1 MDSDDAPA
9 KIDTGGA
16 LPNGRFEG
24 RFAFEE
30 LILNAFRQ
38 AACEGWSEITLSDAD
53 FSGWPLNQRAVID
66 ALSAWAVTGRKLT
79 LLANR
84 YDAVQRLYP
93 RFVSWRRTWDHLV
106 EARLCDEPV
115 RGDVPSALWS
125 PSWCLQRTD
134 GVRQAGFCGT
144 DRAMNVNLRE
154 MLAERLRTSAPGF
167 PASVLG
173 L

>member
-9 KIDTGGA
+9 TIEPGGA

-38 AACEGWSEITLSDAD
+38 AACEGWLEITLSDAD
-53 FSGWPLNQRAVID
+53 FSDWPLNQRAVID
-66 ALSAWAVTGRKLT
+66 ALNAWALTGRRLT
-79 LLANR
+79 LLSNR
-84 YDAVQRLYP
+84 YDVVQRFHP
-93 RFVSWRRTWDHLV
+93 RFVGWRRTWDHLV
-106 EARLCDEPV
+106 EARLCDEPT

-125 PSWCLQRTD
+125 PSWCLRRTD
-134 GVRQAGFCGT
+134 RVHQVGFCGT
-144 DRAMNVNLRE
+144 DRSMNVNLRE
-154 MLAERLRTSAPGF
+154 MLAERLRLSVPGF
-167 PASVLG
+167 PSTVLG

>member
-1 MDSDDAPA
+1 MVSDEEQAQF
-9 KIDTGGA
+9 DTGGTS
-16 LPNGRFEG
+16 PSGRFEG
-24 RFAFEE
+24 RLAFER

-38 AACEGWSEITLSDAD
+38 AAYEGWSEITLSDAD
-53 FSGWPLNQRAVID
+53 FLGWSLNQRAVID
-66 ALSAWAVTGRKLT
+66 SLSAWAVAGRRLT

-84 YDAVQRLYP
+84 YDAVQRLHP

-106 EARLCDEPV
+106 EARLCDEPA

-125 PSWCLQRTD
+125 PSWCLRRTD
-134 GVRQAGFCGT
+134 GVRQAGIYGT